1 MGKKSGVA
9 LSCPAIFAALTRL
22 IGRRDWLSW
31 PLVYNHLPLE
41 MRTDC
46 LASFSFLASFFQD
59 SQVFS

>member
-22 IGRRDWLSW
+22 ISRRDCVNW

-41 MRTDC
+41 MRTYC
-46 LASFSFLASFFQD
+46 LASFFL
-59 SQVFS
+59 FSCLSPPRQR